1 MKYNCICYLIY
12 ISEKNMKKTMFTL
25 LFATCGIAQAQ
36 VSGNIGA
43 TSDYRFRGISQT
55 QKSVALQGGIDYA
68 DKSGFY
74 VGNWN
79 SNVSSKMYTDST
91 GLESDLYAGF
101 KKELVKGVTVD
112 VGTYNYFYSQAAN
125 KFASTS
131 NTHEVYLGVA
141 AGPVSVKYSRSL
153 SDYFG
158 VKNSKDSQYFQADL
172 AYPITKNLTADAH
185 YGRTIV
191 ANHANSGYD
200 DVKVGATY
208 DLVGYRVGAHYF
220 TNRGLT
226 AAAMTTNTI
235 SGQKL
240 YENAVVVSVSKL
252 F

>member
-1 MKYNCICYLIY
+1 
-12 ISEKNMKKTMFTL
+12 MKKFL
-25 LFATCGIAQAQ
+25 LALMIVSGMGVAQAQ
-36 VSGNIGA
+36 VTGNIGA

-55 QKSVALQGGIDYA
+55 QKSAALQGGIDYA
-68 DKSGFY
+68 DKSGVY

-79 SNVSSKMYTDST
+79 SNVSSLMYTDST

-101 KKELVKGVTVD
+101 KKEVVKGVTVD

-125 KFASTS
+125 KFSSDA

-141 AGPVSVKYSRSL
+141 TGPVSVKYSRSL
-153 SDYFG
+153 NDYFG
-158 VKNSKDSQYFQADL
+158 ANNSKGSQYLQADL
-172 AYPITKNLTADAH
+172 AYPIAPKLTADVH

-200 DVKVGATY
+200 DVKVGGTY
-208 DLVGYRVGAHYF
+208 DMAGYKIGAHYF
-220 TNRGLT
+220 TNRGLST
-226 AAAMTTNTI
+226 AAKTADTI

-240 YENAVVVSVSKL
+240 YANAVVVSVSKS

>member
-1 MKYNCICYLIY
+1 
-12 ISEKNMKKTMFTL
+12 MKKLVLAVLMLVGF
-25 LFATCGIAQAQ
+25 GVAQAQ
-36 VSGNIGA
+36 VTGNIGV

-55 QKSVALQGGIDYA
+55 QKSAALQGGIDYA
-68 DKSGFY
+68 DKSGVY

-79 SNVSSKMYTDST
+79 SNVSSLMYTDST

-101 KKELVKGVTVD
+101 KKEVVKGVTVD

-125 KFASTS
+125 KFSSNA

-141 AGPVSVKYSRSL
+141 AGPMSVKYSRSL
-153 SDYFG
+153 GDYFG
-158 VKNSKDSQYFQADL
+158 ATNSKGSQYLQADL
-172 AYPITKNLTADAH
+172 AYPITKKLTADAH

-208 DLVGYRVGAHYF
+208 DLIGYKVGVHYF
-220 TNRGLT
+220 TNRRLT
-226 AAAMTTNTI
+226 SAAMTTNTI

-240 YENAVVVSVSKL
+240 YENAVVVSVAKS